1 MSRNRAARTDLSSW
15 PGWMNKEPEKDAVT
29 RIPVTSALVV
39 KFNPGHS
46 SLEISPAGILVSKT
60 CHAVE

>member
-1 MSRNRAARTDLSSW
+1 
-15 PGWMNKEPEKDAVT
+15 MNKEPEKDAVT